1 MAGAS
6 GDCPA
11 PRQLTPSPLCLPPPA
26 SHRDFDSSFCKQG
39 SRPHRLWASRRRPLR
54 GHRVQ
59 PPWLCQQPPRH
70 GSERGGWACPQAGGQ
85 DGETASEMKGP
96 VRPRGRRARGP
107 GEAACRTVPP
117 AVWREARG
125 VPAVRVPPAAPAAWL
140 RLPAYALDPERR
152 RGQRQGAGHCH
163 RHKARPRDVRTMPQG
178 DAPRGRLVFLTAPCP
193 RDVPAGSG
201 PVTGTEAR
209 TLHGAEWPVHA
220 HAPLPPLPPHSKL
233 VPSPVTHGPLA
244 TGAAASQVL
253 ETCASSL

>member
-26 SHRDFDSSFCKQG
+26 SHRDLDSSFCRQG
-39 SRPHRLWASRRRPLR
+39 SRPHRVWASHRCPLR

-85 DGETASEMKGP
+85 DGETASEMKGR

-117 AVWREARG
+117 PSGARREAC
-125 VPAVRVPPAAPAAWL
+125 PPSASLPL
-140 RLPAYALDPERR
+140 PRLPGCGFLPTPWTQSDGEDSGRAPVTVIVTKHG
-152 RGQRQGAGHCH
+152 RGMCGRCPGGTH
-163 RHKARPRDVRTMPQG
+163 RG
-178 DAPRGRLVFLTAPCP
+178 DASF
-193 RDVPAGSG
+193 S
-201 PVTGTEAR
+201 
-209 TLHGAEWPVHA
+209 
-220 HAPLPPLPPHSKL
+220 
-233 VPSPVTHGPLA
+233 
-244 TGAAASQVL
+244 
-253 ETCASSL
+253 